1 MNPTK
6 NSVIRFQITVYL
18 LAIHIQGQPTAELV
32 TGLHHPNP
40 ENADALTQRK
50 LHQQG
55 VQESSRTHLWDVS
68 ITDSHYSET
77 RIMEL
82 EMSVEK
88 LFRQQTDLKRDQTE
102 LEMQLRALL
111 ASTHSRSSLWRIPD
125 ISRRKQ
131 DAIDGLT
138 TSICSPPFYTGR
150 NGYKMCVKA
159 YLNGDGRG
167 HTTHLSLFIVLMKGE
182 HDAHLRWPFNQRVS
196 LSLLDQTHRNHITQ
210 RFNPKPESNS
220 FQRPSS
226 DMNVASGFPRFV
238 LNSVFN
244 NKDYVYDDVMYIKC
258 TVDTAHI

>member
-40 ENADALTQRK
+40 ENADALTRSK

-55 VQESSRTHLWDVS
+55 VQENSRTHLQDVN

-77 RIMEL
+77 RIMEC
-82 EMSVEK
+82 EMTVEE
-88 LFRQQTDLKRDQTE
+88 LVRQQTDLNKHQAE
-102 LEMQLRALL
+102 LEMLRALL
-111 ASTHSRSSLWRIPD
+111 ASTHNRSFLWRIPD
-125 ISRRKQ
+125 VSRRKQ
-131 DAIDGLT
+131 DAIDGLI
-138 TSICSPPFYTGR
+138 TSIYSPPFYTGC

-159 YLNGDGRG
+159 YLNGDGSG

-182 HDAHLRWPFNQRVS
+182 HDALLRWPFNQRVS
-196 LSLLDQTHRNHITQ
+196 LTLLDQTHRKHITQ
-210 RFNPKPESNS
+210 SFNPKPESSS

-226 DMNVASGFPRFV
+226 DMNVPSGFPRFV
-238 LNSVFN
+238 LNPVFN
-244 NKDYVYDDVMYIKC
+244 NKDHVCDDVMYIKC
-258 TVDTAHI
+258 TIDTAHIY